1 MRSFIYRL
9 KVTYV
14 EKKTW
19 YHSLSYIILFSR
31 YVKATLFH
39 KTVCDFVIANRGV
52 VKLLELAST
61 SVYAMLEKEMPL
73 PVNKDTYCHI
83 SVALSEVYVSQDYDT
98 EGRKKYEEQAEGIII
113 SYLFLTCPSAQCF

>member
-1 MRSFIYRL
+1 M
-9 KVTYV
+9 
-14 EKKTW
+14 
-19 YHSLSYIILFSR
+19 
-31 YVKATLFH
+31 KATLFH

-98 EGRKKYEEQAEGIII
+98 EGRKKYEEQAEGMLYFWT
-113 SYLFLTCPSAQCF
+113 SPSHSPLTPIPGPTSCL